1 MSLSDAKIRAAK
13 PKEKLYKIYDGMG
26 LYIEVHPSGGKR
38 WRFKYSY
45 NGKEKRLSLGTYPE
59 VPLASCKNQVS
70 GVMITGAR
78 EKREA
83 ARQLLAEGIDPSE
96 HRKSMH
102 SAKEELTANSF
113 EAITREWL
121 VKFSARLKPSS
132 VERKLKIF
140 ENDVFPWIGTR
151 PIAALTA
158 PEVLSVLRR
167 IEDRGAGEIAA
178 RAKMY
183 CGQAFRYAVATGR
196 AERDPTQDLR
206 DALAP
211 RMTNHHAALTD
222 PKSIG
227 GLLRAIDAYEGY
239 FVTRCAL
246 RLSPLVFVRPGEL
259 RNAEWSEIDFAEAQ
273 WTIPAE
279 RMKMKQAHTV
289 PLSTQ
294 ALAILQELHPKSKF
308 SRYLFP
314 STRSAKRPMSE
325 VAILAALRRM
335 GFAKDE
341 MSAHGF
347 RAMARTLLDE
357 VLGFRPD
364 YIEHQLAHAVRDPN
378 GRAYNRTTHLPQ
390 RREMMQNWSDYLDQL
405 RGAAEAASSRTA

>member
-1 MSLSDAKIRAAK
+1 MALTDAKVRAAK
-13 PKEKLYKIYDGMG
+13 PRQKAYKLFDGEG
-26 LYIEVHPSGGKR
+26 LYLEVRPAGGKW
-38 WRFKYSY
+38 WRLKYRID
-45 NGKEKRLSLGTYPE
+45 GKEKRLSLGTYPE
-59 VPLASCKNQVS
+59 VPLASSKSDIS

-78 EKREA
+78 QKCEA
-83 ARQLLAEGIDPSE
+83 ARHLLAQGIDPSE
-96 HRKSMH
+96 HRKAMQ
-102 SAKEELTANSF
+102 SANEELISNSF
-113 EAITREWL
+113 ESITHEWL
-121 VKFSARLKPSS
+121 LKFSARLKPDS
-132 VERKLKIF
+132 VERKLRIF
-140 ENDVFPWIGTR
+140 EKDIFPWIGAK
-151 PIAALTA
+151 PISTITA
-158 PEVLSVLRR
+158 PEVLTVLRR

-196 AERDPTQDLR
+196 ADRDPTQDLK

-211 RMTNHHAALTD
+211 RVTGHHAALTD

-279 RMKMKQAHTV
+279 RMKMKQAHIV
-289 PLSTQ
+289 PLSKQ
-294 ALAILQELHPKSKF
+294 SLAILQELHPKTKF

-314 STRSAKRPMSE
+314 SARSSKRPMSE

-335 GFAKDE
+335 EFAKDE

-390 RREMMQNWSDYLDQL
+390 RREMMQKWADYLDQL
-405 RGAAEAASSRTA
+405 RDDNTAMQKAA

>member
-1 MSLSDAKIRAAK
+1 MSLTDAKIRAAK
-13 PKEKLYKIYDGMG
+13 AKLKAYKLFDGAG
-26 LYIEVHPSGGKR
+26 LYLEISPSGGR
-38 WRFKYSY
+38 WWRLKYRF
-45 NGKEKRLSLGTYPE
+45 NGKEKRLSLGTYPD
-59 VPLASCKNQVS
+59 VPLASNRSRVPGEK
-70 GVMITGAR
+70 ITGAR
-78 EKREA
+78 EKCEA
-83 ARQLLAEGIDPSE
+83 ARRLLAEGIDPGE
-96 HRKSMH
+96 HRKAVK
-102 SAKEELTANSF
+102 SAKEELIKNSF

-132 VERKLKIF
+132 VERKLNIF
-140 ENDVFPWIGTR
+140 ENDVFPWIGPR
-151 PIAALTA
+151 PIATLTA
-158 PEVLSVLRR
+158 PEILRVLRR
-167 IEDRGAGEIAA
+167 IEDRGAAEIAA

-206 DALAP
+206 GALAP
-211 RMTNHHAALTD
+211 RATGHHAALTD
-222 PKSIG
+222 PKAVG
-227 GLLRAIDAYEGY
+227 GLLRAIDVYEGY
-239 FVTRCAL
+239 FVTKCAL
-246 RLSPLVFVRPGEL
+246 RLSPLLFVRPGEL
-259 RNAEWSEIDFAEAQ
+259 RDAKWSEIDFAQAQ

-279 RMKMKQAHTV
+279 RMKMKQAHIV

-294 ALAILQELHPKSKF
+294 ALAILKELHPKTKF
-308 SRYLFP
+308 SSYLFP
-314 STRSAKRPMSE
+314 STRSVKRPMSE

-390 RREMMQNWSDYLDQL
+390 RHEMMQKWADYLDGL
-405 RGAAEAASSRTA
+405 RVGEVPHPMVAA

>member
-1 MSLSDAKIRAAK
+1 MALTDAKIRAAK
-13 PKEKLYKIYDGMG
+13 PKQKAYKLFDGQG
-26 LYIEVHPSGGKR
+26 LYLEVSPSGGKW
-38 WRFKYSY
+38 WRLKYRI
-45 NGKEKRLSLGTYPE
+45 NGNEKRLSLGTYPE
-59 VPLASCKNQVS
+59 VPLASCKNQLSDV
-70 GVMITGAR
+70 VITGAR

-96 HRKSMH
+96 HRKAMH
-102 SAKEELTANSF
+102 SAKEELTENSF

-132 VERKLKIF
+132 IERKLKIF
-140 ENDVFPWIGTR
+140 ENDVFPWIGTK
-151 PIAALTA
+151 PITALTA

-196 AERDPTQDLR
+196 AGRDPTQDLR

-211 RMTNHHAALTD
+211 RITGHHAALTE
-222 PKSIG
+222 PKAVG

-259 RNAEWSEIDFAEAQ
+259 RNAEWSEIDFKQAQ

-279 RMKMKQAHTV
+279 RMKMKQAHIV
-289 PLSTQ
+289 PLSKQ
-294 ALAILQELHPKSKF
+294 SLAILEELHPKTKY
-308 SRYLFP
+308 SRYVFP
-314 STRSAKRPMSE
+314 SARSARRPMSE

-335 GFAKDE
+335 GYAKDE

-378 GRAYNRTTHLPQ
+378 GRAYNRTTHLPE
-390 RREMMQNWSDYLDQL
+390 RRKMMQKWADFLDGL
-405 RGAAEAASSRTA
+405 RAEGASHSRNGA

>member
-1 MSLSDAKIRAAK
+1 MD
-13 PKEKLYKIYDGMG
+13 
-26 LYIEVHPSGGKR
+26 
-38 WRFKYSY
+38 
-45 NGKEKRLSLGTYPE
+45 
-59 VPLASCKNQVS
+59 C
-70 GVMITGAR
+70 
-78 EKREA
+78 
-83 ARQLLAEGIDPSE
+83 
-96 HRKSMH
+96 
-102 SAKEELTANSF
+102 AKEELTANSF

-121 VKFSARLKPSS
+121 LKFSARLKPGS

-140 ENDVFPWIGTR
+140 EKDVFPWIGTR
-151 PIAALTA
+151 PIATLTA
-158 PEVLSVLRR
+158 PEVLKVLRR

-206 DALAP
+206 EALAP
-211 RMTNHHAALTD
+211 RATNHHAALTD
-222 PKSIG
+222 PMAVG
-227 GLLRAIDAYEGY
+227 GLLRAIDVYEGY
-239 FVTRCAL
+239 FVTKCAL

-259 RNAEWSEIDFAEAQ
+259 RNAEWSEIDFAEAH

-279 RMKMKQAHTV
+279 RMKMKQAHIV

-294 ALAILQELHPKSKF
+294 ALAILQELHPKTKV

-314 STRSAKRPMSE
+314 SARSAKRPMSE

-357 VLGFRPD
+357 ALGFRPD

-390 RREMMQNWSDYLDQL
+390 RREMMQKWADYLDGL
-405 RGAAEAASSRTA
+405 RAEGVPRTTVAA

>member
-1 MSLSDAKIRAAK
+1 MALTDAKIRAAK
-13 PKEKLYKIYDGMG
+13 PRQKSYKLFDGEG
-26 LYIEVHPSGGKR
+26 LYLEVSPSGGKW
-38 WRFKYSY
+38 WRLKYRI

-59 VPLASCKNQVS
+59 VPLASSKNNIS
-70 GVMITGAR
+70 GAMITGAR

-83 ARQLLAEGIDPSE
+83 ARQLLAEGIDPSQ
-96 HRKSMH
+96 HRKMML
-102 SAKEELTANSF
+102 SAKEGLTADSF
-113 EAITREWL
+113 EAVTREWL

-140 ENDVFPWIGTR
+140 ENDVFPWIGAR
-151 PIAALTA
+151 PITALTA

-196 AERDPTQDLR
+196 TERDPTQDLR
-206 DALAP
+206 EALAP
-211 RMTNHHAALTD
+211 RVTGHHAAMTD
-222 PKSIG
+222 PKAIG

-259 RNAEWSEIDFAEAQ
+259 RNAQWSEIDFAEAQ

-279 RMKMKQAHTV
+279 RMKMKQPHIV
-289 PLSTQ
+289 PLSRQ
-294 ALAILQELHPKSKF
+294 ALAILQELHPKTKF
-308 SRYLFP
+308 SRYVFP

-378 GRAYNRTTHLPQ
+378 GRAYNRTSHLPQ
-390 RREMMQNWSDYLDQL
+390 RREMMQKWADYLDGL
-405 RGAAEAASSRTA
+405 RREGVPHPMVAA